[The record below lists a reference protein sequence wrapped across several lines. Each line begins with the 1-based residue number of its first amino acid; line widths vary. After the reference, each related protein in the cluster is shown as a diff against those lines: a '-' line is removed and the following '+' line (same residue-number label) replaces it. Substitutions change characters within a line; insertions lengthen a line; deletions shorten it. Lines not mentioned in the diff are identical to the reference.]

1 MRSNSIV
8 IVRMNVNCSTCLEL
22 LTPSADLSSAP
33 CGHIFHSHCII
44 QWLETGKSNCPQCRA
59 KCVEKQLRRVFFT
72 EAASIILD
80 SQSNVNTLQDRLD
93 SLTFKLRC
101 SENELKVSNE
111 AKDKAVAQAVGL
123 REELRSTEIKLSK
136 VKEEIAITSANARIL
151 RQENKKLEQT
161 KKRAKDLEDMLE
173 TYKHMDFIINETSS
187 AVNEK
192 LHDLCD
198 FSKSTRES
206 TIIIGKHQYFVCS

>member
-1 MRSNSIV
+1 MD
-8 IVRMNVNCSTCLEL
+8 L

-59 KCVEKQLRRVFFT
+59 KCFEKQLRRVFFT
-72 EAASIILD
+72 EAANISLD

-101 SENELKVSNE
+101 SENELKVANE
-111 AKDKAVAQAVGL
+111 SKDKAVAQAVGL
-123 REELRSTEIKLSK
+123 RDELRDTEVKLNK
-136 VKEEIAITSANARIL
+136 VKEERAATAGDCRML
-151 RQENKKLEQT
+151 RQENKNIKHL
-161 KKRAKDLEDMLE
+161 KKREKDLEEELE
-173 TYKHMDFIINETSS
+173 MYKHIKFIINESSS

-192 LHDLCD
+192 LHEQCD

-206 TIIIGKHQYFVCS
+206 TIIIGKQPEFNTTVQFKNGEIILP